1 MPGFKDR
8 PGQKVNTIKNLLK
21 ERYKQGF
28 PIIKEIIQ
36 NANDGQATTLD
47 FGIAQGLGDSVNH
60 PLLKIPA
67 LFFLNNGTFTQS
79 DQESITY
86 FGIDANAKDRGKI
99 GKFGLG
105 QKSIFHFC
113 EAFFY
118 IARSESIP
126 DGCGEFINPWATPDG
141 KDPKRPEWVEI
152 SKQDRESLEKY
163 LFTRKLIDSKNKSLF
178 FLLWVPL
185 RHQMLDGRCILANY
199 YERINSVQENF
210 PEDME
215 VRIGQLL
222 PMLRHLHTIRFS
234 IESNPGNVEQSNLEQ
249 KFSVS
254 LCSDNQNLL
263 ERFIYPNA
271 TSESIEPNQHE
282 IQGKIYLSSNS
293 LGIKFAGQE
302 KILSATDFSSLLNA
316 SENLGQNFWINLQK
330 SPFWS
335 KRASINEED
344 AEDEI
349 VPDKSIP
356 HCAVVLQQQSLED
369 KPKAKA
375 RLTLQWTVFL
385 PLASEDNHSQ
395 QEEAEQEAHE
405 EINCDGDE
413 NYTIFLHGYF
423 FLDSGRKYIEGLRQI
438 RKDSFIQKTPENEDE
453 MIAQWN
459 YLLATRGTLRL
470 VLPSIKHF
478 HEKHSLTD
486 VQISNLCSAIFKS
499 RLFSSEVYRRS
510 ICAKHQ
516 WIFRTQ
522 PSKNAWELIPVNAS
536 LRSLPE
542 IPPNWEAFPAL
553 QDLAQNNCFIIEG
566 QPNLLSPDKNG
577 RWEKQEICSVLDYLD
592 PAFIFLTPN
601 YLCYLTKLLNLQPNN
616 IIQQSEVQASLIN
629 LLRQGFSK
637 IKLSD
642 LQGESLKPLIK
653 QLVSKILPHKRF
665 KIAKVQ
671 ADADLNPIFNHL
683 YKLEL
688 NLFLVYES
696 FEGLPN
702 SQGVLTLEQLIS
714 LLTYLNDF
722 RKTEP
727 SNSKLTC
734 EIIYQV
740 LSTSKHIESALNQLQ
755 NLSLFIGYNYKNEIE
770 ELYNY
775 RQLKEYH
782 QNNCLF
788 KGTSESKISI
798 GLKESLPNTDLIF
811 IDQKVAE
818 IFGETSSLKNI
829 PECNV
834 NSCLKLLGNQPDLAQ
849 ADKRTNLLM
858 ELINHV

>member
-1 MPGFKDR
+1 MPGFQTR
-8 PGQKVNTIKNLLK
+8 PGQTVNTIKNLLK

-47 FGIAQGLGDSVNH
+47 FGIAQGLGDSVKH

-67 LFFLNNGTFTQS
+67 LFFLNNGTFTKS

-86 FGIDANAKDRGKI
+86 FGIDANAKDKSKI

-118 IARSESIP
+118 IARSQSIP

-141 KDPKRPEWVEI
+141 DTKRPEWVEL
-152 SKQDRESLEKY
+152 SNQDRESLEKY
-163 LFTRKLIDSKNKSLF
+163 LFTHNLVDSNNNSSSF

-185 RHQMLDGRCILANY
+185 RHQMVDERCILANY
-199 YERINSVQENF
+199 YDSISSVEESL

-222 PMLRHLHTIRFS
+222 PMLRHLNTIKFF
-234 IESNPGNVEQSNLEQ
+234 IESNQGNLAQ

-254 LCSDNQNLL
+254 LSSDDGNFLS
-263 ERFIYPNA
+263 RCIYPNA
-271 TSESIEPNQHE
+271 TSERIDPDEHDLH
-282 IQGKIYLSSNS
+282 GKIHLSSNES
-293 LGIKFAGQE
+293 GIKFAGQE
-302 KILSATDFSSLLNA
+302 RVLSANKFGSLLKS
-316 SENLGQNFWINLQK
+316 SENHYQNFWTYLQQ

-335 KRASINEED
+335 KRASINED
-344 AEDEI
+344 NGEDEI
-349 VPDKSIP
+349 VADKSIP
-356 HCAVVLQQQSLED
+356 HCAVVLTQQSLGN
-369 KPKAKA
+369 KPKA

-459 YLLATRGTLRL
+459 FLLATRGTLRL

-486 VQISNLCSAIFKS
+486 KQISNLCSAIFKS

-510 ICAKHQ
+510 ICAEHQ

-577 RWEKQEICSVLDYLD
+577 RWEKQEICSVLDSLD
-592 PAFIFLTPN
+592 PALIFSTPN
-601 YLCYLTKLLNLQPNN
+601 YLCYLTKFLNLQQNN

-653 QLVSKILPHKRF
+653 QLISKISPHKRF
-665 KIAKVQ
+665 KIAKIQ
-671 ADADLNPIFNHL
+671 ADADLDPIFNHI

-688 NLFLVYES
+688 NLFLVYET

-727 SNSKLTC
+727 SNYKLTC

-740 LSTSKHIESALNQLQ
+740 LSSSNYVEDALNQLQ
-755 NLSLFIGYNYKNEIE
+755 DISLFIGENYKNEKRS
-770 ELYNY
+770 LYNY
-775 RQLKEYH
+775 RHLKFYNE
-782 QNNCLF
+782 NSCLF
-788 KGTSESKISI
+788 KGASKSNISTA
-798 GLKESLPNTDLIF
+798 LKESLPNTDLIF
-811 IDQKVAE
+811 IDKKVAE
-818 IFGETSSLKNI
+818 IFGKTSSLKNI

-849 ADKRTNLLM
+849 TDQRTNLLK